1 MKNNKV
7 KSVKKMIMICG
18 LVLALT
24 ATMALSAGATM
35 ITGDISFS
43 GSTRFDNGNLNNAT
57 QFTSFSNTVVSDTG
71 GTGAYASVAGGTN
84 AAFTTFGFRSPNETT
99 GTFQLWTLTDGTYTY
114 SLYATSIVVS
124 FSNSSNIVIE
134 GSGIAYITGYDDTP
148 GTWSIS
154 ANSAGITASFS
165 SSVTAVPEPA
175 TILLFGL
182 GIGGLAIF
190 GRRRF
195 RRI

>member
-43 GSTRFDNGNLNNAT
+43 GSTSFDNVNLNYAT
-57 QFTSFSNTVVSDTG
+57 RITSFSNSVVSAAG
-71 GTGAYASVAGGTN
+71 GTGDYASVTGGTN

-165 SSVTAVPEPA
+165 SSATAVPEPA

-182 GIGGLAIF
+182 GIAGLAIF
-190 GRRRF
+190 GRRKRGK
-195 RRI
+195 